1 MEAWFTFG
9 VYMHK
14 ASPPDNRGWGIC
26 LVVVGRDFKS
36 QYCLLKDLTQMSSST
51 SFHPFSLLCD
61 LTYCLQE

>member
-14 ASPPDNRGWGIC
+14 ASLPDNRVWGIC

-36 QYCLLKDLTQMSSST
+36 QYCRYTKGPSNFSALKTMYIHLVS
-51 SFHPFSLLCD
+51 
-61 LTYCLQE
+61 